1 MKILMI
7 APGNS
12 IHSKRP
18 LDLLLENGCNVIFVD
33 SINPYPE
40 GRDRY
45 LFLSYPGPRGMSYYK
60 ILGEKI
66 TGRLMF
72 WSVVL
77 QLWLIWM
84 RVRPDVVHVHWV
96 DYRAYHCVMARLR
109 PLVLSVWG
117 TDINQY
123 YLPGADTEKLSTIR
137 KALAKADTVIVDAQI
152 MYSKCAHLAKC
163 EIHTELLHLGV
174 DTRVFRTGYRD
185 AVFEWRRRLAIP
197 PYAKVLFS
205 MRAFDQR
212 YNHHII
218 LDAFAQAQPRFKTNA
233 ILIFKTYNQKYY
245 AGSVEY
251 KIHLYR
257 RAEELGIG
265 GSLRWMEEV
274 PFAQLPEIYAL
285 ADVIINYPS
294 LDTFPVTFMEAAA
307 CERPAVTSRLPSY
320 LGTFAEQ
327 YFYMVEPENITA
339 LADALV
345 KIVNDNDATQRGAL
359 IAEARKVVEN
369 EYDESVYIKQ
379 LLHIYRKLVKN

>member
-18 LDLLLENGCNVIFVD
+18 LDLLLENGCDVTFVD
-33 SINPYPE
+33 SVNPYPK

-45 LFLSYPGPRGMSYYK
+45 QFLPYPSPRGMSYYK
-60 ILGEKI
+60 MLGESI
-66 TGRLMF
+66 TGRLLF

-77 QLWLIWM
+77 QLWLLWRRI
-84 RVRPDVVHVHWV
+84 RPDVVHVHWV

-109 PLVLSVWG
+109 PLVLSIWG

-123 YLPGADTEKLSTIR
+123 YLPGADLEKLSTIR
-137 KALAKADTVIVDAQI
+137 KVLAKADLVIVDAPI
-152 MYSKCAHLAKC
+152 MSSKCAHLAKR

-174 DTRVFRTGYRD
+174 DTKVFRSGYRD
-185 AVFEWRRRLAIP
+185 AVFEWKHRLAIP
-197 PYAKVLFS
+197 PDTKVLFS

-218 LDAFAQAQPRFKTNA
+218 LDAFAQAQPRFKTNV

-245 AGSVEY
+245 SSSVEY
-251 KIHLYR
+251 EIHMCR
-257 RAEELGIG
+257 RAEELGIA
-265 GSLRWMEEV
+265 GSLRWMEGV
-274 PFAQLPEIYAL
+274 PFEQLPEIYAL
-285 ADVIINYPS
+285 ADGIINYPS
-294 LDTFPVTFMEAAA
+294 LDTLPVTFLEAAA
-307 CERPAVTSRLPSY
+307 CERLVVTSRLPSY
-320 LGTFAEQ
+320 LGTFAER
-327 YFYMVEPENITA
+327 YFLMVEPGNITD

-345 KIVNDNDATQRGAL
+345 KVVNDDAATQRAAL
-359 IAEARKVVEN
+359 MAEARKVVEK

-379 LLHIYRKLVKN
+379 LLHIYRKFVKN